1 MDRKRN
7 KKKPLS
13 LLLAITLV
21 LSLSTTVFAS
31 WNQFQGNDSHN
42 GILGVP
48 PLTTE
53 PQVTPVD
60 LPNSAAWSGI
70 DAENLIR
77 DGYIYTLYNGG
88 NDGARLQKTH
98 LIQGT
103 CEWNVCLNG
112 NSLNVAQLS
121 TPYMDGANL
130 YAATTHYGILSPDGA
145 VQLDGETVEPSNL
158 VIPTGISS
166 LEISGYNLPSDYR
179 SMQIDTGINTESQRL
194 SASAVMQ
201 TPTGYDYE
209 LGASSSWGGEFIMY
223 NTNNYRVPEAD
234 GYKLI
239 ITFQNDTGSP
249 LHSSG
254 IHLLIPSWELY
265 KVNTANGENVSVAYG
280 RGQAN
285 SPISADANNIY
296 FGIYDGDHCYYQFPK
311 NGASISN
318 LVPYIPQDT
327 EADFYNAGAAIVSV
341 NGISYAVFG
350 CDNGKLYVRPTSDFR
365 FGSGNIITLTSNTG
379 YPTGPVR
386 SSIVVSGES
395 VYFSSKGENV
405 GLVWRIPLAELTSSA
420 PEATSNYVKEA
431 ENSTS
436 TPVISESGIL
446 YVGTSYFDDH
456 FQGHGT
462 VYAYHADTLENITA
476 VYEGDAVQASPIVYN
491 EDGGRL
497 TTDYVYF
504 TTNSAAGAGFC
515 CSLSRDRET
524 GAFAVEQ
531 QWRCN
536 GTSTNRN
543 SLQGFSADQATLVYG
558 DDGNRLYIMR

>member
-1 MDRKRN
+1 MSIN
-7 KKKPLS
+7 KKPLS
-13 LLLAITLV
+13 LILVVTLV

-31 WNQFQGNDSHN
+31 WEQFQGNDSHN
-42 GILGVP
+42 GIVGY
-48 PLTTE
+48 PLPTNE
-53 PQVTPVD
+53 PQVTSVD
-60 LPNSAAWSGI
+60 LPNSALWSGI

-88 NDGARLQKTH
+88 NDGARMQKTD
-98 LIQGT
+98 LFQGT

-112 NSLNVAQLS
+112 NSLQVAQLS
-121 TPYMDGANL
+121 TPYMDGENL
-130 YAATTHYGILSPDGA
+130 YAATTHYGILSPNGL
-145 VQLDGETVEPSNL
+145 VQLDGEEVEPSDM
-158 VIPTGISS
+158 VIPVGTHTVSIA
-166 LEISGYNLPSDYR
+166 GYNLPSDYR

-223 NTNNYRVPEAD
+223 NTNNYRVPEAN
-234 GYKLI
+234 GYQLI

-265 KVNTANGENVSVAYG
+265 KVNTATGVNASVAYG

-365 FGSGNIITLTSNTG
+365 FGSGNIITLTSSTG

-386 SSIVVSGES
+386 SSIVVSDES
-395 VYFSSKGENV
+395 IYFSSKGESA
-405 GLVWRIPLAELTSSA
+405 GLVWRIPLAGLMSSSPA
-420 PEATSNYVKEA
+420 IVSNYVKDSR
-431 ENSTS
+431 NSTS
-436 TPVISESGIL
+436 TPVISENGIL

-456 FQGHGT
+456 FEGHGT
-462 VYAYHADTLENITA
+462 VFAYHADTLGNITA
-476 VYEGDAVQASPIVYN
+476 VYEGDAVQASPVVYSQN
-491 EDGGRL
+491 GIGIEE
-497 TTDYVYF
+497 DYVYF
-504 TTNSAAGAGFC
+504 TTNSPQGAGHC
-515 CSLSRDRET
+515 YSLKKDLMMVTTTIEHKWSVD
-524 GAFAVEQ
+524 
-531 QWRCN
+531 
-536 GTSTNRN
+536 GTSTNRY
-543 SLQGFSADQATLVYG
+543 SLQGFSADKGTLVYG
-558 DDGNRLYIMR
+558 DDGNRLYIMQ